1 MQGQCF
7 IAVDPDSFMPG
18 FEERMSD
25 LMGICRNQEPVSDLY
40 SMRRSINICPSFTNI
55 KNIITYYYIIVMIV
69 DNLIHI

>member
-25 LMGICRNQEPVSDLY
+25 IMGICRNQEPVSDLF
-40 SMRRSINICPSFTNI
+40 NE
-55 KNIITYYYIIVMIV
+55 KV
-69 DNLIHI
+69 H

>member
-40 SMRRSINICPSFTNI
+40 SMRRSINICPNFTKI
-55 KNIITYYYIIVMIV
+55 KLKYYYIIVMIV